1 MNCEGPYFGEGFE
14 MVAVS
19 ECYLIT
25 NHVRNIKE
33 AAVPNMPQQEV
44 LEESIRILIYQTE
57 QTYVKQT

>member
-1 MNCEGPYFGEGFE
+1 

-33 AAVPNMPQQEV
+33 AAVSNMLQQEV
-44 LEESIRILIYQTE
+44 LEESIKILIYQTE